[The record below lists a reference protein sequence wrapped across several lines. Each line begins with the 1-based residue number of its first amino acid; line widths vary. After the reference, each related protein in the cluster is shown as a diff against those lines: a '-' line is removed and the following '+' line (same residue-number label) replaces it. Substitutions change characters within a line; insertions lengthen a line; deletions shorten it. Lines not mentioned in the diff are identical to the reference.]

1 MAADSGTN
9 LGDVL
14 DAHNKGVSK
23 HLGQIA
29 DTVHKWEGQLAEE
42 LELTDV
48 DVAKV
53 KHKHPFDLHMQT

>member
-1 MAADSGTN
+1 MASNSVTSLD
-9 LGDVL
+9 DVL

-29 DTVHKWEGQLAEE
+29 DTVHKWEGRLAEE

-48 DVAKV
+48 DVATV
-53 KHKHPFDLHMQT
+53 RLKHPSDLHLQT